1 MPVPHPITEIQFQP
15 WEPHQIVPNIK
26 RGWPDQIRHVAAA
39 RVQGPPALDGEL
51 TDPLWESVPCVE
63 PEVPFH
69 HDSPL
74 VSTKVHLAWDSETLY
89 IGIRAALPAWPDGV
103 ERTPAAE
110 QDRLGEESVA
120 LAVDGRHDHCGMQ
133 TISINARGEL
143 QWHDNASQMAGF
155 SDEPGFQHFWW
166 SLKELNPDPRAKAD
180 AMGLRGAAAAR
191 DGEWAAEIAIPL
203 ASLGVDPPAPGR
215 TMGLEIIRTATELP
229 AESFNYHFTW
239 MPQYP
244 GVLGSPVTMGVMSLG
259 PAAVSLEAIDF
270 PNCSWGINHASVRIR
285 NNSQRTIRA
294 TITTRGVRGQ
304 TPGNTHTHPPVE
316 SGPVDIPAQESIST
330 TLEYHMPVRFMPARI
345 ELEVRDQ
352 ARGDRLLRTG
362 YELGVCAVVYPFGQ
376 EMGMP
381 APDMDDPDFI
391 EKRHRYIVSR
401 QPLLRRRTTRQG
413 APSDFH
419 IEAVDGSVA
428 FDLMHDG
435 VMHSIADWLCSLYD
449 NDVDRVIG
457 STYFMSQQAV
467 YVYASRR
474 AHFAALL
481 DPLSNLRLGGGM
493 CGEFARP
500 HVGLLSRM
508 TSTATGDRFRARKVN
523 LGGGGHALTTVRLF
537 DRWVLLDPTP
547 PNVKAFFHRD
557 HQTLASGQDLQ
568 SDPSLIA
575 YNGSTL
581 TMPDG
586 PLIQSPAYGTT
597 WPDGAPA
604 E

>member
-1 MPVPHPITEIQFQP
+1 MPMRGKDWRGTPGSADGCQGMPGCAKGCLGVP
-15 WEPHQIVPNIK
+15 
-26 RGWPDQIRHVAAA
+26 
-39 RVQGPPALDGEL
+39 QGMPGSDM
-51 TDPLWESVPCVE
+51 W
-63 PEVPFH
+63 
-69 HDSPL
+69 
-74 VSTKVHLAWDSETLY
+74 
-89 IGIRAALPAWPDGV
+89 
-103 ERTPAAE
+103 
-110 QDRLGEESVA
+110 RLG
-120 LAVDGRHDHCGMQ
+120 
-133 TISINARGEL
+133 
-143 QWHDNASQMAGF
+143 
-155 SDEPGFQHFWW
+155 
-166 SLKELNPDPRAKAD
+166 
-180 AMGLRGAAAAR
+180 RGARHGAPMGANAVPR
-191 DGEWAAEIAIPL
+191 DA
-203 ASLGVDPPAPGR
+203 
-215 TMGLEIIRTATELP
+215 
-229 AESFNYHFTW
+229 N
-239 MPQYP
+239 
-244 GVLGSPVTMGVMSLG
+244 
-259 PAAVSLEAIDF
+259 
-270 PNCSWGINHASVRIR
+270 
-285 NNSQRTIRA
+285 
-294 TITTRGVRGQ
+294 
-304 TPGNTHTHPPVE
+304 
-316 SGPVDIPAQESIST
+316 
-330 TLEYHMPVRFMPARI
+330 
-345 ELEVRDQ
+345 
-352 ARGDRLLRTG
+352 
-362 YELGVCAVVYPFGQ
+362 
-376 EMGMP
+376 
-381 APDMDDPDFI
+381 
-391 EKRHRYIVSR
+391 
-401 QPLLRRRTTRQG
+401 TRQG